1 MKLLRFVL
9 RLVLVLPWIVL
20 GLLCVGLAYPLL
32 GIRSRA
38 WLNRHWSRC
47 LMAFCGLQV
56 IIKGEPRLTG
66 PVLLVANHV
75 SWIDIFVLNS
85 ARATS
90 FVAKSEIR
98 SWPVIGWLV
107 AGAGTLFIERGQRH
121 AVHAMGE
128 AMQARFKQGDAV
140 GLFPE
145 GTTSE
150 GFELLPFHASLFEP
164 ARAAVDQQFA
174 TGARQELFFQHI
186 VVAGV
191 RERQLHARA
200 RAGLAARRQVG
211 DLAGAVALQE
221 SRADGR
227 RHRALAGLVRP
238 HEQVQAVFQAV
249 QHQRLAE
256 LAEFFQGDAREL
268 HFAPPGTALS
278 RWNLSSSRKA
288 SPATAD
294 CAGSACKA
302 CNCAATSP
310 T

>member
-9 RLVLVLPWIVL
+9 RLFLVVPWIL
-20 GLLCVGLAYPLL
+20 IGLLCVGLVYPLI
-32 GIRSRA
+32 GPKSRA

-47 LMAFCGLQV
+47 LMAFCGLRV
-56 IIKGEPRLTG
+56 VLKGEPRLTG

-128 AMQARFKQGDAV
+128 SMQARFKQGDAV

-145 GTTSE
+145 GTTTE

-164 ARAAVDQQFA
+164 ARSAAIEIQPVALRF
-174 TGARQELFFQHI
+174 LQHGKRSGYAAF
-186 VVAGV
+186 VGEESLVANLWRVLGV
-191 RERQLHARA
+191 T
-200 RAGLAARRQVG
+200 GLAVEVVFLPPVAARHP
-211 DLAGAVALQE
+211 
-221 SRADGR
+221 DGSLPTR
-227 RHRALAGLVRP
+227 LELSH
-238 HEQVQAVFQAV
+238 QA
-249 QHQRLAE
+249 R
-256 LAEFFQGDAREL
+256 DAI
-268 HFAPPGTALS
+268 LS
-278 RWNLSSSRKA
+278 VL
-288 SPATAD
+288 
-294 CAGSACKA
+294 
-302 CNCAATSP
+302 
-310 T
+310 